1 MIISKYMINWQ
12 NRQHKII
19 IIGSAAI
26 LLMAI
31 IILLFVFFNQKSE
44 NPQENKNQPG
54 GNSQPAKTYSVPES
68 ISAWREK
75 ESNRLE
81 KAAHDTA
88 LYQEIKIS
96 KDANRCQEMQG
107 LNGKEI
113 CLMVLAGELADQT
126 ICEKI
131 SNQEFLIACQE
142 KFKK

>member
-1 MIISKYMINWQ
+1 MINWQ

-19 IIGSAAI
+19 IIGSAVI
-26 LLMAI
+26 LLIAVVV
-31 IILLFVFFNQKSE
+31 LLFIFFSQKLE
-44 NPQENKNQPG
+44 NPQENKNQSG
-54 GNSQPAKTYSVPES
+54 GKNQPAKTYSVPES
-68 ISAWREK
+68 ISVWREK

-96 KDANRCQEMQG
+96 KEVDRCQEMQG

-113 CLMVLAGELADQT
+113 CLLGLAGELGDQT

-131 SNQEFLIACQE
+131 SDQEFLFACQE